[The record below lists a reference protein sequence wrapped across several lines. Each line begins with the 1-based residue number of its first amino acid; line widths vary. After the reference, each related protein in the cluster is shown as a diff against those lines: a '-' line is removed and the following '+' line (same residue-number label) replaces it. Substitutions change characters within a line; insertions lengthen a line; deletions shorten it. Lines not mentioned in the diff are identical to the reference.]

1 MGRTLALSRAEE
13 FTFTCAGDG
22 DVPEPDRPRFRC
34 RPLSGAER
42 HTLQESMAEG
52 RALGDVEGGPD
63 LAAVMRASR
72 RAAELALVG
81 WENLTDEAGGKVPF
95 PGHGPR
101 AVGLLP
107 TAIVQEIGGEVIRRS
122 LLPHGASGN

>member
-1 MGRTLALSRAEE
+1 MGRTFALSRAEE

-52 RALGDVEGGPD
+52 RELGDVEGGPD
-63 LAAVMRASR
+63 LAAVMRAAR
-72 RAAELALVG
+72 RAAELALLG
-81 WENLTDEAGGKVPF
+81 WENLTDGATPGNKVPF
-95 PGHGPR
+95 PGRGAR
-101 AVGLLP
+101 ALDLLP
-107 TAIVQEIGGEVIRRS
+107 TAIVQEIG
-122 LLPHGASGN
+122 